1 MRFFELLG
9 EQPLYILWLWLAA
22 INLAAFLAMGI
33 DKFRASRQKWR
44 IPERTLFLLAAIGGS
59 LGGIC
64 GIYVFRHKTLLS
76 SNVNSTNRAGDFDL
90 FKHMTDK
97 SKKSGGTQT
106 RPAQNRVVG

>member
-33 DKFRASRQKWR
+33 DKFRATRQKWR
-44 IPERTLFLLAAIGGS
+44 IPEKNLFLLAAIGGS

-64 GIYVFRHKTLLS
+64 GIYVFRHKTL
-76 SNVNSTNRAGDFDL
+76 
-90 FKHMTDK
+90 H
-97 SKKSGGTQT
+97 KKFTLGF
-106 RPAQNRVVG
+106 PAILILQIALGILIYLNT